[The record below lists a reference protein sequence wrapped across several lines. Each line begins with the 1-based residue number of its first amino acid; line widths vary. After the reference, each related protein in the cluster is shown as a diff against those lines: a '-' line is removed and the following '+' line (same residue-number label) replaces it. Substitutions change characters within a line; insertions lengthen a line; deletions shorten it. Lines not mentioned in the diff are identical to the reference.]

1 MAKQLQKRT
10 KHIPQRTCI
19 GCQTVLPKRALIRIV
34 RSETGVRV
42 DLTGKAPGRG
52 AYIHGVRSCWEKALK
67 GPVARALKIELSNK
81 DRQQLLEFS
90 QTLPDKDVTGSLPE
104 THSVADGKNNE
115 ELSMN
120 L

>member
-1 MAKQLQKRT
+1 MVKQPQKRT

-19 GCQTVLPKRALIRIV
+19 GCQTVLPKKALIRIV
-34 RSETGVRV
+34 RSEEGVKV

-67 GPVARALKIELSNK
+67 GPVARALKIELSNEN
-81 DRQQLLEFS
+81 RQALMTFS
-90 QTLPDKDVTGSLPE
+90 QTLPDENTADSLPE
-104 THSVADGKNNE
+104 TPTVADGKNNE

>member
-1 MAKQLQKRT
+1 VAKQPQKRT

-19 GCQTVLPKRALIRIV
+19 GCQTVLPKKALIRIV
-34 RSETGVRV
+34 RSEEGVKV

-52 AYIHGVRSCWEKALK
+52 AYIHGVRSCWEKAIK
-67 GPVARALKIELSNK
+67 GPVARALKIELSNEN
-81 DRQQLLEFS
+81 RQVLLTFS
-90 QTLPDKDVTGSLPE
+90 QTLPDKDTADSLSE
-104 THSVADGKNNE
+104 TPTVADGKNNE